1 MSKQQQLEM
10 TNQLLKPATSGS
22 FFGFSHA
29 NVRVHGCD
37 ERLYDRDSDWKNKK
51 KCQMS
56 VAFFFLSLPHT
67 HKKSPFTKKKKKA
80 PLSNASTQRSYN
92 LPCVWNSISV
102 VAVDKNYSGPSLSN
116 PHLLLAK
123 SAGSRKRKNGNKFI
137 FLRYPCIQTYISS
150 TFLIQTRIIHGREIL
165 NCRTSAQPEL

>member
-1 MSKQQQLEM
+1 M
-10 TNQLLKPATSGS
+10 TNQLLKPATSGG

-37 ERLYDRDSDWKNKK
+37 ERLYDRDSDWKSKK
-51 KCQMS
+51 SAKC
-56 VAFFFLSLPHT
+56 LSPSSSSHSHT
-67 HKKSPFTKKKKKA
+67 HTRKAHLPKKKKKA

-116 PHLLLAK
+116 PQLLLAK
-123 SAGSRKRKNGNKFI
+123 SAGSRKRKNGNKYI

-150 TFLIQTRIIHGREIL
+150 TFLIQTRIIHSREIL
-165 NCRTSAQPEL
+165 NGRTSAQPEL